1 MLLASRL
8 TAVLAA
14 VLALA
19 ACSPLRALNALVP
32 EGELLREEGVAYG
45 PDARQRLDVYTPR
58 RAAGKAPVV
67 VFFYGGSW
75 KAGDRGSYLFV
86 AQALASRGFVV
97 VIPDYRLFP
106 QALFPAFM
114 EDAAA
119 AIAWT
124 EREIGLHGGDP
135 KRIYSMGHSAGAQIA
150 TLVAY
155 DERFLRAAGL
165 GRDAIRGV
173 IGMAG
178 PYDFVPGD
186 PGIRAT
192 LSGEGSF
199 ERAMPARHVRGGEPP
214 TLLITAGRDT
224 TVEPGNTDRLLAR
237 LRAAGVP
244 VIDRRFPDY
253 NHYTL
258 IGRLAAPFRDEALLD
273 AIAGFITAGPGATGR

>member
-1 MLLASRL
+1 MRLASRL
-8 TAVLAA
+8 TAALAA
-14 VLALA
+14 ALALA

-32 EGELLREEGVAYG
+32 EGELVRAEGIAYG
-45 PDARQRLDVYTPR
+45 GDDRQRLDVYAPR
-58 RAAGKAPVV
+58 HAKGAAPVV

-75 KAGDRGSYLFV
+75 KGGSRGSYLFV

-97 VIPDYRLFP
+97 VVPDYRVFP
-106 QALFPAFM
+106 QVRFPAFM

-124 EREIGLHGGDP
+124 RREIGGHGGDA
-135 KRIYSMGHSAGAQIA
+135 KRIFAMGHSAGAQIA

-155 DERFLRAAGL
+155 DARFLTAVGL
-165 GRDAIRGV
+165 GRDALRGV

-178 PYDFVPGD
+178 PYDFVPTD
-186 PGIRAT
+186 PDIRAT
-192 LSGEGSF
+192 LTGEGGF

-224 TVEPGNTDRLLAR
+224 TVEPGNTDRLLER
-237 LRAAGVP
+237 LRAADVP
-244 VIDRRFPDY
+244 VIDRRFPEY

-258 IGRLAAPFRDEALLD
+258 IGRLAAPFRDDTLLD
-273 AIAGFITAGPGATGR
+273 AIADFIEMGSG